1 MSWFFRRVG
10 NLLEWSPADR
20 CLLIALINLVFLL
33 LYNVAS
39 LYYFAHTEIAEYVY
53 LPAARL
59 LYQLEVFFILG
70 WVVIVAAALFLR
82 RRSPKNRLLV
92 FATCVYYVIGVGI
105 FSYFFG
111 NFTSLYA
118 GVVAVAAWTFGLFL
132 FERRP
137 VILAGV
143 LFLCIIGG
151 TTLAD
156 QLGWI
161 PYSPLLIS
169 APFESGRFSGWFL
182 LTIGIPSAIL
192 LLFVLALIDFIID
205 RWKRHQEKIIAMADE
220 LSQANE
226 IISRYVAEQLAR
238 KVREGQH
245 DDAAMPSRRRLTM
258 VFSDIVGF
266 SDTADELE
274 PEDLSMLLNEY
285 LAEMTTVAEK
295 YEATID
301 KFVGDAV
308 ICFFGAPTATD
319 DRDQAYRAVRMALE
333 MNERVAELDVSWRKF
348 GASRPL
354 RIRIGVNTGVANVG
368 SFGSQRRMDYT
379 AIGRQVNL
387 AARLEASCEPGSVLI
402 SHSTYALVNDKI
414 PCMPKGEI
422 NVKGIH
428 QPVKVYSP
436 SPRES

>member
-1 MSWFFRRVG
+1 MNWLFRRIG
-10 NLLEWSPADR
+10 NFLEWCPADR
-20 CLLIALINLVFLL
+20 CLLIALINLAFLL
-33 LYNVAS
+33 LFNAAS
-39 LYYFAHTEIAEYVY
+39 LYYFARPEIAAYVH

-59 LYQLEVFFILG
+59 LYQLEVLFILG
-70 WVVIVAAALFLR
+70 WVLIAAAAVYLR
-82 RRSPKNRLLV
+82 RRSPKNRALV
-92 FATCVYYVIGVGI
+92 LVTCLHYVIGIGI

-111 NFTSLYA
+111 SFTSLYA

-137 VILAGV
+137 VIIAGIT
-143 LFLCIIGG
+143 FLCIIGG

-161 PYSPLLIS
+161 PYGPLLTS

-192 LLFVLALIDFIID
+192 LLFVLALIDFIISS
-205 RWKRHQEKIIAMADE
+205 WKRHQKEIVAMADQ

-226 IISRYVAEQLAR
+226 IISRYVAEQLAQ
-238 KVREGQH
+238 KVREGLH
-245 DDAAMPSRRRLTM
+245 DEAAVPSRRRLTM

-274 PEDLSMLLNEY
+274 PEDLSLLLNEY
-285 LAEMTTVAEK
+285 LAEMTMIAEK
-295 YEATID
+295 YGATID

-319 DRDQAYRAVRMALE
+319 DHDQAHRAVRMAME

-387 AARLEASCEPGSVLI
+387 AARLEASCEPGNVLI
-402 SHSTYALVNDKI
+402 SHSTYALVSDEI
-414 PCMPKGEI
+414 PCVPKGEI
-422 NVKGIH
+422 HVKGIH

-436 SPRES
+436 NPRQP

>member
-1 MSWFFRRVG
+1 MENF
-10 NLLEWSPADR
+10 LEWCPTDR
-20 CLLIALINLVFLL
+20 VLLIALINLGFLL
-33 LYNVAS
+33 IYNAAS
-39 LYYFAHTEIAEYVY
+39 LYYFAHPEIAGYVDF
-53 LPAARL
+53 PAARL
-59 LYQLEVFFILG
+59 LYRLEVLFIAG
-70 WVVIVAAALFLR
+70 WVIIAAMALFMR
-82 RRSPKNRLLV
+82 RRSPKNRALV
-92 FATCVYYVIGVGI
+92 LATCFYYVISVGI

-118 GVVAVAAWTFGLFL
+118 GVIAVAAWTFGLVL
-132 FERRP
+132 FERKP
-137 VILAGV
+137 VILAGIT
-143 LFLCIIGG
+143 FLGIIGG
-151 TTLAD
+151 TTLAE

-161 PYSPLLIS
+161 PYGPLLIS
-169 APFESGRFSGWFL
+169 APFESGHFSGWFL
-182 LTIGIPSAIL
+182 VVIGVPSAIL
-192 LLFVLALIDFIID
+192 LVFLIAVIDFIID
-205 RWKRHQEKIIAMADE
+205 RWRRHQEKIAALADQ

-245 DDAAMPSRRRLTM
+245 DETAVPSRRRLTM
-258 VFSDIVGF
+258 VFTDIVGF

-285 LAEMTTVAEK
+285 LAEMTTIAEK

-319 DRDQAYRAVRMALE
+319 DHDQAYRAVRMALE
-333 MNERVAELDVSWRKF
+333 MNERVAELDGSWRKF

-387 AARLEASCEPGSVLI
+387 AARLEASCEPGNVLI
-402 SHSTYALVNDKI
+402 SHSTYALVCDKI
-414 PCMPKGEI
+414 PCFPKGEI
-422 NVKGIH
+422 TVKGIH
-428 QPVKVYSP
+428 QPVKIYSP
-436 SPRES
+436 QPRES